1 MMTDKKDMR
10 SYADEV
16 STIIALCYATECER
30 LCGFLPSLGA
40 GDIAL
45 ERSVDLTG
53 GTVNFKLCGKLGNR
67 VNNPLVKIR
76 MLPDLAF
83 ALALKNSKYEQYMN
97 LLPSVSELEPQV
109 VNKYVTMQLIGVANK
124 NKE

>member
-1 MMTDKKDMR
+1 MRTDKKDMR
-10 SYADEV
+10 SYCDEM
-16 STIIALCYATECER
+16 STIIALGYATECER

-45 ERSVDLTG
+45 ERSVDLNA
-53 GTVNFKLCGKLGNR
+53 GTVDFKLSGKLGNR
-67 VNNPLVKIR
+67 VNNPLIKIR

-97 LLPSVSELEPQV
+97 LLPSVESVLPKVIE
-109 VNKYVTMQLIGVANK
+109 KYTTIRLLGIANK
-124 NKE
+124 TK

>member
-1 MMTDKKDMR
+1 MRTDKMNMVQ
-10 SYADEV
+10 YTDEV
-16 STIIALCYATECER
+16 STIIALSYATECER
-30 LCGFLPSLGA
+30 LFGYLPALGA

-45 ERSVDLTG
+45 ERSVDLNA
-53 GTVNFKLCGKLGNR
+53 GTVDFKLCGKLGKR

-97 LLPSVSELEPQV
+97 LLPSVSDVEPQV
-109 VNKYVTMQLIGVANK
+109 ANKYVTMQLMGVANK
-124 NKE
+124 TK